1 MIIMKNILMEK
12 ELLKSFGK
20 NVKEIRLSQEISQ
33 EELALKAELDRTYI
47 SGIELG
53 LRNVSLIN
61 IFKISKALDVTAPE
75 LLLDL
80 ENIKIKE

>member
-47 SGIELG
+47 SGIERG

>member
-1 MIIMKNILMEK
+1 MEK

-47 SGIELG
+47 SGIERG